1 VSRAAIRTLAC
12 LMLVFVGGCR
22 PAANKPSPQSQPAVM
37 PAAQPAPVAPAITN
51 IDWNLVGLGERA
63 NPLGA
68 GGKPLTL
75 RLDATSQRAA
85 GFGGCNRY
93 SASYSL
99 RGDSLSFG
107 AGISTKMACPD
118 GMELEDTWLKTMP
131 KIVTF
136 AATESTLTLHAA
148 EGPVASFRKP

>member
-1 VSRAAIRTLAC
+1 VSRATTCTLAC
-12 LMLVFVGGCR
+12 LMLVFAAGCR
-22 PAANKPSPQSQPAVM
+22 PAATV
-37 PAAQPAPVAPAITN
+37 ITD
-51 IDWNLVGLGERA
+51 IEWNLVGLGERT

-75 RLDATSQRAA
+75 RLDAASRRAA

-107 AGISTKMACPD
+107 AGMSTRMACPD
-118 GMELEDTWLKTMP
+118 GMELEDTWLATMQ

-136 AATESTLTLHAA
+136 AATETTLTLNAA

>member
-1 VSRAAIRTLAC
+1 VSRTTIRTLAV
-12 LMLVFVGGCR
+12 LALVLAAGCR
-22 PAANKPSPQSQPAVM
+22 PAANKPNPEAQSAA
-37 PAAQPAPVAPAITN
+37 PAAITPAPAITDV
-51 IDWNLVGLGERA
+51 DWRMVGLGEQT

-68 GGKPLTL
+68 GGKPVTL
-75 RLDATSQRAA
+75 RFDAEKRYAA

-107 AGISTKMACPD
+107 VGMSTKMACPD

-136 AATESTLTLHAA
+136 AATESTLTLNAA
-148 EGPVASFRKP
+148 GGPVASFRKP